1 MDIEKLYQ
9 YSVNTDIKPSYS
21 YAMLD
26 ARNLLWMDRMP
37 MYMKE
42 YGPTMFVV
50 GAAHLGGKNGLI
62 NLLKQKGYTVRPVP
76 LDLKKRK

>member
-1 MDIEKLYQ
+1 
-9 YSVNTDIKPSYS
+9 
-21 YAMLD
+21 
-26 ARNLLWMDRMP
+26 
-37 MYMKE
+37 
-42 YGPTMFVV
+42 MFVV